1 MDNKTMANIT
11 KVETTKL
18 PNYVDDDVDDTLRA
32 DIEKIDVDVEDLVLW
47 GNKLTTM
54 LDETLSNM
62 QYQIGV
68 IRRDMVTKDNT
79 KKSK

>member
-1 MDNKTMANIT
+1 MDNETMENIT
-11 KVETTKL
+11 KVKTTKL